1 MNRMVDNEKNKKF
14 VVAFWFT
21 FAVAVI
27 IFIGIFISI
36 NNRFKQAS
44 DLGLIT
50 INTTESIVPNEQN
63 LVSASFSQDKTVNET
78 IIQNSTLNEISQSG
92 ITANLGAGTD
102 GNVVPKQQD
111 TTLKPEVEEK
121 KSLTFMAPVVRRNN
135 YRLRR

>member
-63 LVSASFSQDKTVNET
+63 LISASFSQDKTVNET
-78 IIQNSTLNEISQSG
+78 IIQNSTLNETSQSG

-102 GNVVPKQQD
+102 GNVVSKQQD

-121 KSLTFMAPVVRRNN
+121 KPLTFMAPVVRRNN